1 MADHSQSTTVE
12 MPSVMPT
19 KRHWISQSTFVK
31 RSRNSP
37 PMTETKAE
45 AMPELD
51 LTAFE
56 GHLDKMNSA
65 AEMIRSQLLRSQD
78 QLGREMAAIRKE
90 NQQHRERIHSLTNEL
105 NQANW
110 ALKESEDKLSRS
122 SAQAKPIPAAVEGVS
137 QPGEGLTQA
146 IRDVIIERKRQDLKW
161 GQQNHR
167 HGMHPTGH
175 TELAER
181 KAKDIFAAAQT
192 IGNLSWKFI
201 LEEEIAELF
210 NSAHI
215 EDIRNEAI
223 QVAAVAVALVE
234 SLDRNGK

>member
-37 PMTETKAE
+37 MSTPIKAE
-45 AMPELD
+45 SMPELD

-56 GHLDKMNSA
+56 GHLEKMNTA

-90 NQQHRERIHSLTNEL
+90 NQQQRERIHSLTNEL

-110 ALKESEDKLSRS
+110 ALKEAEDKLSRS
-122 SAQAKPIPAAVEGVS
+122 SAQGKSIPAAVEGVS
-137 QPGEGLTQA
+137 PTELPQA

-167 HGMHPTGH
+167 HGIRPNDE
-175 TELAER
+175 TEYNER
-181 KAKDIFAAAQT
+181 KAKEVFEAAQHV
-192 IGNLSWKFI
+192 GNLSWKFI

-210 NSAHI
+210 NSAHP
-215 EDIRNEAI
+215 EDIRAEAI
-223 QVAAVAVALVE
+223 QVAAVAVAMVE